1 MLLCD
6 IVDIPN
12 CLRLLK
18 LSMND
23 PNELIAGHTY
33 AEPGIASGVYTQ
45 IISIGDAVIAYRR
58 YLPGLGWTLARKMA
72 VDYALRSFTRDV
84 TGSLEIRRLRNG
96 VDRSE
101 RSNARNDNS
110 GERFDSVRSSHPL
123 AEWHELLLQR
133 LEDLR
138 VRKEQINPGQFVPV
152 FGIELVGD
160 DVDEL
165 KKAVRDCYLKLGLGL
180 TSPALPWIVFASE
193 IGKDFDG
200 VEYWDKFRNETG
212 GTKPQPLS
220 EQRETLTAMFE
231 WFHTRHGGVR
241 PYGLDVE
248 GTWANS
254 RKNICWPVTHSI
266 LPTRFQRQ
274 LWDAIM
280 QISDRGTGR
289 MEYLLF
295 HPIDFANAIADEHL
309 RTAQNPQRFCDF
321 ARDNY
326 LLGEIAI
333 AFVTNDSD
341 EFVGSSKTIDDRAF
355 QRIVKYLTENDKDFK
370 RQSDELKGKLSG
382 LFNVV
387 SAVIRRQKRVQAA
400 QSGEL
405 IEDIDDVILRELVW
419 NEDARDEGERSL
431 RSEIEPTIELIWDGE
446 TWTPMINVPSL
457 LPIVECFP
465 SEREQIDSSTVI
477 AAGVHIQGS
486 LLLGSSQSRPLTS
499 IWPWEQPVLSIQ
511 GDARNSSRILN
522 GFLDLRWR
530 HDPAIFR
537 IDRSESRARLVVNGK
552 MRLGERYL
560 LVSSKPMD
568 LDGRFAQSV
577 DVSCDNAKAYLVELP
592 SHMTREDAEAVVGQY
607 QIGIQRKIWI
617 GPVGL
622 AELSSGDGTYHWI
635 KGDPLVLGFQ
645 SDIGLDHVTVRSGAV
660 GGESLELTELDDKN
674 QTFFTVDTEHI
685 GTYRY
690 WVDWVSGDES
700 DLEPIDVVIR
710 YPIAFQD
717 RHASGRYPTQL
728 ITQPS
733 SPNLEQLWDQNL
745 LLELRGVNGING
757 KLEVEFLDH
766 DSNVVGQMRFEVPVS
781 LPLSPNE
788 WDSLF
793 QSQIKSHPAARE
805 SYEDADVVRL
815 TFAFGDWGLHSLELK
830 RGSSRLRWRAK
841 KIKRDQH
848 IQLDGPVDLPNAR
861 AFYASPQQPTEWKVQ
876 NIDDLLDDGIP
887 GEIGLYVVTWG
898 GNNFS
903 SLILGPSEGIPKDL
917 QIPRIELPNSN
928 GDLGAL
934 ARVFLCL
941 CYWDAA
947 KNVNSNVLASFSRG
961 KIVDALRKCLHL
973 MLLGSEW
980 VNDIEKQFQTANRK
994 AEAYQALREL
1004 AHLYYRK
1011 YPNPSVNL
1019 GLLQSSFFWTT
1030 AKNAYGS
1037 SGGNLALYKFLDSFA
1052 EIYQRA
1058 FKGQDDGYFD
1068 SDSTGVPGA
1077 HYLALVSDPA
1087 SLFRIENFDVQKVIE
1102 AFNRNKSRV
1111 ALARLFKLAIDN
1123 EHIFQQSTKSDI
1135 DLIWK

>member
-1 MLLCD
+1 MTD
-6 IVDIPN
+6 
-12 CLRLLK
+12 
-18 LSMND
+18 
-23 PNELIAGHTY
+23 
-33 AEPGIASGVYTQ
+33 
-45 IISIGDAVIAYRR
+45 
-58 YLPGLGWTLARKMA
+58 
-72 VDYALRSFTRDV
+72 SF
-84 TGSLEIRRLRNG
+84 EIRRLRSG
-96 VDRSE
+96 VGRAKRSGDRS
-101 RSNARNDNS
+101 DNNVA
-110 GERFDSVRSSHPL
+110 RFDSVRRSHPL
-123 AEWHELLLQR
+123 AEWHDLLLER

-138 VRKEQINPGQFVPV
+138 ARKEQANPGQFVPV

-160 DVDEL
+160 DIDEL
-165 KKAVRDCYLKLGLGL
+165 KKAVRDSYLKLGLQG

-200 VEYWDKFRNETG
+200 VEYWDKFRDAIGGETS
-212 GTKPQPLS
+212 TR
-220 EQRETLTAMFE
+220 QREALTAMFE
-231 WFHTRHGGVR
+231 WFHTRHGGAR

-355 QRIVKYLTENDKDFK
+355 QRIIRYLTENDKDFK
-370 RQSDELKGKLSG
+370 RQADELKGKLSG

-419 NEDARDEGERSL
+419 NEEARDEGERSL

-446 TWTPMINVPSL
+446 TWTPMINIPSL

-465 SEREQIDSSTVI
+465 SEREQIDRSTVI

-499 IWPWEQPVLSIQ
+499 IWPWEQPLLSIQ

-522 GFLDLRWR
+522 GFLDFRWR

-537 IDRSESRARLVVNGK
+537 IDRSESRARLVVNRK

-560 LVSSKPMD
+560 LISSKPMG

-622 AELSSGDGTYHWI
+622 TDLSSGDGTYHWI
-635 KGDPLVLGFQ
+635 QGDPLVIGFQ
-645 SDIGLDHVTVRSGAV
+645 SDIGLDQLTVISGAA
-660 GGESLELTELDDKN
+660 GGKSLELTELDSKN
-674 QTFFTVDTEHI
+674 QTFFTVDTEHL

-690 WVDWVSGDES
+690 WVEWSSGDES
-700 DLEPIDVVIR
+700 DLETIDVVIR
-710 YPIAFQD
+710 NPIAFQD

-733 SPNLEQLWDQNL
+733 SPNLEQLWDRNL

-757 KLEVEFLDH
+757 KLEVEFLDQ
-766 DSNVVGQMRFEVPVS
+766 DSNAVGQTRFEVPVS
-781 LPLSPNE
+781 LPVSPNE

-805 SYEDADVVRL
+805 SFEDADVVRL
-815 TFAFGDWGLHSLELK
+815 TFSFGDWGLHSLEFK
-830 RGSSRLRWRAK
+830 RGSSRLRWVAK
-841 KIKRDQH
+841 KIKGDQH
-848 IQLDGPVDLPNAR
+848 IELDGPVDLPNAR
-861 AFYASPQQPTEWKVQ
+861 AFYVSPQQPTELKPR
-876 NIDDLLDDGIP
+876 NIDDLLDYGIT
-887 GEIGLYVVTWG
+887 GEIGLSVVTWG
-898 GNNFS
+898 ENNFS
-903 SLILGPSEGIPKDL
+903 SLILGPSGGSLKDI
-917 QIPRIELPNSN
+917 QNPRIELPNSN
-928 GDLGAL
+928 GGLDDLAH
-934 ARVFLCL
+934 VFRCL

-947 KNVNSNVLASFSRG
+947 KDVNANAFASVSRDMV
-961 KIVDALRKCLHL
+961 VDALRKRLHL

-980 VNDIEKQFQTANRK
+980 VNDIEKKFFTATK
-994 AEAYQALREL
+994 SSEAHQPLGEL
-1004 AHLYYRK
+1004 ANIYRKK
-1011 YPNPSVNL
+1011 YPNPSANL
-1019 GLLQSSFFWTT
+1019 RLRQDLFFWTT
-1030 AKNAYGS
+1030 VKNAYRS
-1037 SGGNLALYKFLDSFA
+1037 SEGNLALNRFSHSFA
-1052 EIYQRA
+1052 QVYQRA
-1058 FKGQDDGYFD
+1058 FRGQDDGHFD
-1068 SDSTGVPGA
+1068 SDKTVDPGA

-1087 SLFRIENFDVQKVIE
+1087 SLFRVENFDLQKVIE
-1102 AFNRNKSRV
+1102 TFSRNGSRV
-1111 ALARLFKLAIDN
+1111 ALARLFKLAIDS
-1123 EHIFQQSTKSDI
+1123 EHIFQPSRKSESDPV
-1135 DLIWK
+1135 WK